1 MIKVLKSFV
10 VGPMEE
16 YAPAVAAEMVRVSY
30 TSSSA
35 EQHMA
40 FVAHLS
46 RWMLAGNLSVG
57 DLTVEV
63 LGQYF
68 ASRRAAGYTNYRSV
82 KSARVLCRVLASN
95 EVVVSSTIEPTASQ
109 LVLGR
114 FGDYLTRVKNL
125 AAGTITV
132 YTGQIRPW
140 VVARVDRQEVGF
152 EDLIITDVHR
162 FLAERCAGESA
173 SSAQLCVTAV
183 RSFLGFLHREGLA
196 LSVSAAAVP
205 AAALCSQSALP
216 QDLSGDSLTA
226 LLAGCDRNTATGRR
240 DYAVMLLLS
249 RIGLRAGE
257 VARLE
262 LGDMRWSAGEFLVRG
277 KGNHL
282 ARLPLPAEVG
292 AAVVDYLR
300 YARPAGSH
308 PAVFLGHKAP
318 HDPISSSALSS
329 AVARASRR
337 AGLGTI
343 HAHRLRHTAATQM
356 LRGGSSLGQV
366 GMVLRHQRQITTAI
380 YAKVDRDALR
390 GITRSWPGAL

>member
-10 VGPMEE
+10 VGPLEE
-16 YAPAVAAEMVRVSY
+16 YAPAVATEMIRVSY
-30 TSSSA
+30 TCSSA

-40 FVAHLS
+40 FLAHLS
-46 RWMLAGNLSVG
+46 RWMLAGDLSVG

-68 ASRRAAGYTNYRSV
+68 ASRRATGYTNYRSV
-82 KSARVLCRVLASN
+82 KSARLLCRVLASN
-95 EVVVSSTIEPTASQ
+95 EVIVSSTIEPIASR
-109 LVLGR
+109 LVLDR
-114 FGDYLTRVKNL
+114 FGDYLTRVKDL
-125 AAGTITV
+125 AAETITV

-140 VVARVDRQEVGF
+140 VVARVDREGVGF

-162 FLAERCAGESA
+162 FLAQRCAGKSA

-183 RSFLGFLHREGLA
+183 RSFLGFLHRVGLA
-196 LSVSAAAVP
+196 LSVSADAVP
-205 AAALCSQSALP
+205 AAALCSHSALP
-216 QDLSGDSLTA
+216 QDLSGDALTA

-262 LGDMRWSAGEFLVRG
+262 LGDMHWSAGEFLVRG
-277 KGNHL
+277 KNNRL

-300 YARPAGSH
+300 YTRPAGSH

-329 AVARASRR
+329 AVARAARQ
-337 AGLGTI
+337 AGLGTM
-343 HAHRLRHTAATQM
+343 HAHQLRHTAATQM